1 MSNKI
6 SSKEFEKRIGQ
17 SPKKLLQILPQKL
30 KILSLKM
37 EGYAKINATT
47 FPRVDTGRLRS
58 SITGLQDAKDGRV
71 RALLRAGGDTDGQP
85 VNYANFVEFGTKYMQ
100 PRLFMQRA
108 VQQTVDVDV
117 SENLRDL
124 LSISLSEEKL

>member
-6 SSKEFEKRIGQ
+6 SSEEFAKRIGQ
-17 SPKKLLQILPQKL
+17 SPQKLLEALPKKM

-47 FPRVDTGRLRS
+47 YPRVDTGRLRS
-58 SITGLQDAKDGRV
+58 SITGLQDARDGRI
-71 RALLRAGGDTDGQP
+71 RAVLRAGGDTDGEP
-85 VNYANFVEFGTKYMQ
+85 VNYANFVEFGTKYMT

-108 VQQTVDVDV
+108 VQKTVDVDV
-117 SENLRDL
+117 SENLKNL
-124 LSISLSEEKL
+124 LSITLSEDKS